1 LTPVDLSHPIRAG
14 LLVWLLILA
23 GVVGAGIIRMGKQL
37 DVAPP
42 TSVCP
47 LEETP

>member
-1 LTPVDLSHPIRAG
+1 VDLSHPIRAG

-23 GVVGAGIIRMGKQL
+23 AVVGAGIIRMGKQL

-42 TSVCP
+42 ASVCP
-47 LEETP
+47 LEESE